1 MDSATSTT
9 SAVRSRANRNL
20 TEGNTQL
27 TLHNESVETI
37 KAVLRTVA
45 DLLEIFRLGGDP
57 ERLRTIANTIEAQS

>member
-1 MDSATSTT
+1 
-9 SAVRSRANRNL
+9 L